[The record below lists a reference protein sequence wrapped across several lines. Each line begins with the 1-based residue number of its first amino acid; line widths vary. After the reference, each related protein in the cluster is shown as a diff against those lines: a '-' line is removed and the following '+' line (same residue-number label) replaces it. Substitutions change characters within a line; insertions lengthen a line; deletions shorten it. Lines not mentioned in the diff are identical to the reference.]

1 MLSIRLTFS
10 LLAMN
15 SPRVPAYRAIADSI
29 REDIR
34 SRRLLPGDRL
44 PSEAE
49 MAERFGVSRPTV
61 REALRVVA
69 SQHLVETTRGATGG
83 TFVVVPD
90 SQNLVLSLSLGI
102 ELLASGSDLTVTQLL
117 EARELLEIPAARLA
131 TERATSDDLD
141 LIGLSLDPATSGGG
155 VELMSNWTFHSLVV
169 RAANNPLLELMAEPI
184 FGVLQSRFS
193 SNRASTQ
200 HRDQVDQDHRAIA
213 DAINAGDDDGA
224 AEAMQSHLTYLR
236 PVYDLFLT
244 DPR

>member
-1 MLSIRLTFS
+1 MTS
-10 LLAMN
+10 
-15 SPRVPAYRAIADSI
+15 RVPAYRAIADSI

-34 SRRLLPGDRL
+34 SRRLIPGDRL

-49 MAERFGVSRPTV
+49 MADRFGVSRPTV

-69 SQHLVETTRGATGG
+69 SQHLVETIRGATGG

-90 SQNLVLSLSLGI
+90 AQNLALSLSIGI
-102 ELLASGSDLTVTQLL
+102 ELLTSGSDLTVEQLL
-117 EARELLEIPAARLA
+117 EARELLEVPAVRLA

-141 LIGLSLDPATSGGG
+141 LIALSLDRTTSGDG

-193 SNRASTQ
+193 SNRASTR
-200 HRDQVDQDHRAIA
+200 HRNRVDRDHRAIA
-213 DAINAGDDDGA
+213 DAIKSGDEVGA
-224 AEAMQSHLTYLR
+224 AEGMRSHLTYLR
-236 PVYDLFLT
+236 PVYDTFLT
-244 DPR
+244 DLR